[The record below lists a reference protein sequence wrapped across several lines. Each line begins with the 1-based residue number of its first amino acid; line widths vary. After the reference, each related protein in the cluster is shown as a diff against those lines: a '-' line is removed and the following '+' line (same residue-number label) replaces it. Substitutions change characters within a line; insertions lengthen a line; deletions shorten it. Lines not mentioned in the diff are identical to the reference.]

1 MDACKWVDEEIIE
14 LHAMGRLEDGF
25 IREHFEYCKSCAARV
40 VESRVWIDKLRRG
53 LRDLQE
59 TKEIRAEAND
69 DDSNR
74 QDES

>member
-1 MDACKWVDEEIIE
+1 MEGCKWVDEEIIE
-14 LHAMGRLEDGF
+14 LQAMGKLEDGF
-25 IREHFEYCKSCAARV
+25 IREHFDYCQSCNARV
-40 VESRVWIDKLRRG
+40 IEARAWIEKLRLG

-59 TKEIRAEAND
+59 SKEVRREAND

>member
-1 MDACKWVDEEIIE
+1 MEYCKWVDEEIIE
-14 LHAMGRLEDGF
+14 LHAMGKLEDGF
-25 IREHFEYCKSCAARV
+25 IREHFEYCKSCAARA
-40 VESRVWIDKLRRG
+40 VESRVWIEQLRRG

-69 DDSNR
+69 DDSSR

>member
-1 MDACKWVDEEIIE
+1 MEVCKWVDEDIIE
-14 LHAMGRLEDGF
+14 LQAMGNLEDGF
-25 IREHFEYCKSCAARV
+25 IREHFDYCKSCEARV
-40 VESRVWIDKLRRG
+40 LESRKWIEKLKRG

-59 TKEIRAEAND
+59 AKEIRRDAND

>member
-1 MDACKWVDEEIIE
+1 MDVCKWVDEEIIE

-25 IREHFEYCKSCAARV
+25 IREHFDYCKSCAARSI
-40 VESRVWIDKLRRG
+40 ESRLWIGILRRG

-59 TKEIRAEAND
+59 SKETRRRAND

-74 QDES
+74 QDGS

>member
-1 MDACKWVDEEIIE
+1 MDVCKWVDEEIIE

-25 IREHFEYCKSCAARV
+25 IREHFEYCKSCAARSI
-40 VESRVWIDKLRRG
+40 ESRLWIEILRRG

-59 TKEIRAEAND
+59 SKENRRKAND

-74 QDES
+74 QDGS